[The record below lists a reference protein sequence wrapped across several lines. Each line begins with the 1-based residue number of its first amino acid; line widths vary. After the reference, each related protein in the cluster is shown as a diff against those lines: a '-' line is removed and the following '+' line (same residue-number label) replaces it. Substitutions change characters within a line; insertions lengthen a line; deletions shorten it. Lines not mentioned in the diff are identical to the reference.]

1 MSEATSTSQAE
12 YSAAL
17 SPLLPRHVFQ
27 PRPQRLV
34 FGAIHAVIVTA
45 CTWGIMVVATWP
57 LQLLLGVLLGHSL
70 AIISFLGHE
79 ILHGSVVKGRT
90 LVRLLGGLC
99 FSFWGLLPWVWV
111 RWHNQIHH
119 KHTNDPFV
127 DPDCWGKELTYRV
140 SRVARFLEWFS
151 PGSGRLTSALYLPAF
166 FSVKV
171 LVMIAVFPG
180 FIKSR
185 WERIQALGYFLAVN
199 TLWCGLGFGALG
211 GRGILVLYVVPLMAA
226 NTVIMSYIATNH
238 SLNRL
243 TETANDCLANSLTVR
258 SPRFLE
264 RLHLNFNYHV
274 EHHVF
279 PSVSPH
285 HAPLIREH
293 VRRGWGERYQELSHI
308 QALVQLYHTPRFY
321 MSTHSLINPRTRKQA
336 PTIT

>member
-1 MSEATSTSQAE
+1 MAEATSTSQAE

-34 FGAIHAVIVTA
+34 FGAIHALIVTA
-45 CTWGIMVVATWP
+45 CAWGVMVVDTWP

-99 FSFWGLLPWVWV
+99 FSYWGLLPWVWV

-151 PGSGRLTSALYLPAF
+151 PGSGRPTSALYLPAF

-185 WERIQALGYFLAVN
+185 WERIQALGYFLVSVAWAGACAAALSRGLSVRLLARNIAIIATVLAVVGLAQKATFN
-199 TLWCGLGFGALG
+199 DKLLWFWTPEHYAWNGFGPFVNRNHFAGWMLLALCLTLG
-211 GRGILVLYVVPLMAA
+211 LARGYVSRAG
-226 NTVIMSYIATNH
+226 
-238 SLNRL
+238 
-243 TETANDCLANSLTVR
+243 LTV
-258 SPRFLE
+258 
-264 RLHLNFNYHV
+264 
-274 EHHVF
+274 
-279 PSVSPH
+279 
-285 HAPLIREH
+285 
-293 VRRGWGERYQELSHI
+293 
-308 QALVQLYHTPRFY
+308 
-321 MSTHSLINPRTRKQA
+321 A
-336 PTIT
+336 PTWRDRRRAHDCSG